1 MKEYSKMYTLYIKID
16 DTNPM
21 ATAYYEKLIKEFTL
35 DNAGIDLM
43 TCETWNG
50 SSTHLLN
57 LGVSA
62 MLEKTET
69 GEVIHYW
76 LLPRSSIYKTGYIM
90 ANSVGVIDKT
100 YRGILKAPVVCVGG
114 YGSKGFVVGD
124 RHFQIVAPDMGP
136 IKKVII
142 VDSLPETVRGAGG
155 FGSTGK

>member
-1 MKEYSKMYTLYIKID
+1 MYTLHLKIE
-16 DTNPM
+16 NSN
-21 ATAYYEKLIKEFTL
+21 AAVAEYYEKLAKEVSL

-43 TCETWNG
+43 TCENWNE
-50 SSTHLLN
+50 STPHLLN

-62 MLEKTET
+62 MLERTAT
-69 GEVIHYW
+69 GEVVHYW

-100 YRGILKAPVVCVGG
+100 YRGILKAPVVNVGG
-114 YGSKGFVVGD
+114 YGAEGFVLGA

-136 IKKVII
+136 IGKVLI
-142 VDSLPETVRGAGG
+142 VDFLPETVRGSGG

>member
-1 MKEYSKMYTLYIKID
+1 MYTLYLKIED
-16 DTNPM
+16 SDFVSVETK
-21 ATAYYEKLIKEFTL
+21 YYQKLAAEFTL
-35 DNAGIDLM
+35 DNAGVDLM

-50 SSTHLLN
+50 PTLHLLN

-62 MLEKTET
+62 MLTKAET
-69 GEVIHYW
+69 GEVVHFW
-76 LLPRSSIYKTGYIM
+76 LLPRSSIYKTGYMM

-114 YGSKGFVVGD
+114 QGSKGFAAGD

-136 IKKVII
+136 IGKVLI

>member
-1 MKEYSKMYTLYIKID
+1 MYTLYLKID
-16 DTNPM
+16 DTMIPVNK
-21 ATAYYEKLIKEFTL
+21 YYQKLVENVST
-35 DNAGIDLM
+35 DNAGVDLM

-50 SSTHLLN
+50 TEAHLLN

-62 MLEKTET
+62 MLMNTET
-69 GEVIHYW
+69 VEAVHYW
-76 LLPRSSIYKTGYIM
+76 LLPRSSIYKTGYVM

-100 YRGILKAPVVCVGG
+100 YRGILKAPV
-114 YGSKGFVVGD
+114 SRISSTATGFATGD

-136 IKKVII
+136 IEAIKI